1 MQSQVTGIIL
11 AGGLAS
17 RLGRDKALESIGG
30 VPVLLR
36 VVAALQAVTS
46 ELVLVEA
53 PGRTRTLAGL
63 PGTTRRATDATAD
76 FGPLAGLRAGLD
88 ACRTDYALVT
98 ACDMPFLATGVLRRL
113 AELAPAWDAVLPMW
127 GGRPQFLCAA
137 YARSCLPA
145 IDTQL
150 ANPERRERSLVAMLR
165 RVRMHYLD
173 EAEVRAAGGDDAAF
187 SGINSE
193 AEVAAA
199 QGLAAHRAPQQVM
212 G

>member
-1 MQSQVTGIIL
+1 MHPPVTGIIL

-17 RLGRDKALESIGG
+17 RLGRDKALEPIGG

-36 VVAALQAVTS
+36 VAAALQTMTS
-46 ELVLVEA
+46 KLVLVEA
-53 PGRTRTLAGL
+53 PGRARTLAGL
-63 PGTTRRATDATAD
+63 PAGLRRVTDTEPD
-76 FGPLAGLRAGLD
+76 YGPLAGLRAGLD
-88 ACRTDYALVT
+88 ACPTEHALVT
-98 ACDMPFLATGVLRRL
+98 ACDMPFLATGVLQRL
-113 AELAPAWDAVLPMW
+113 AEVAPSWDAVLPMW

-137 YARSCLPA
+137 YSRSCLPA
-145 IDTQL
+145 IDAQL

-165 RVRMHYLD
+165 RMRVHYLD

-199 QGLAAHRAPQQVM
+199 QVLAAARAPVQVM